1 MLTRTLHFAIVV
13 AMLHV
18 TAFANPPRSVSV
30 TGKAETQVMPDVAI
44 IGFAIETVDKS
55 LATAKSKTDAAV
67 AEFSKTLKQLGM
79 KSESITRSS
88 LRISKQY
95 PDNDYS
101 VVWYQVTR
109 TISLTVAVSD
119 VAKILDTAIE
129 SGVNHV
135 EGIEYAISDES
146 KIREKLLAE
155 AVENAKEQAAYL
167 AKAFETK
174 LGKAQHINADRMGGA
189 TLSLALR
196 APQGA
201 DEGAVYTPE
210 LITVSRSVDV
220 VFELV
225 D

>member
-1 MLTRTLHFAIVV
+1 MLTRTLHFVIVF
-13 AMLHV
+13 AMLNV
-18 TAFANPPRSVSV
+18 TAFAQPPRTISV

-67 AEFSKTLKQLGM
+67 AEFSKTLKQLGF

-88 LRISKQY
+88 LRISKRY
-95 PDNDYS
+95 PDDDYS
-101 VVWYQVTR
+101 EVWYQVTR
-109 TISLTVAVSD
+109 TISLTVAVSE
-119 VAKILDTAIE
+119 VTKILDTAIDT
-129 SGVNHV
+129 GVNQV

-167 AKAFETK
+167 AKAFESK
-174 LGKAQHINADRMGGA
+174 LGKARQIHADRNGGSN
-189 TLSLALR
+189 LVLALR
-196 APQGA
+196 APA
-201 DEGAVYTPE
+201 DSDEGAVYTPE
-210 LITVSRSVDV
+210 PITVSRSVDV